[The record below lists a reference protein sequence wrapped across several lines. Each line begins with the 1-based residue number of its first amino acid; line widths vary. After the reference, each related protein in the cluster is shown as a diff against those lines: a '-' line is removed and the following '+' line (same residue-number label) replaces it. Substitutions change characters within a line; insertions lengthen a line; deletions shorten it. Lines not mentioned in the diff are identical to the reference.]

1 MYDFEGYKL
10 KSNEQITKEFDKEQI
25 ISTANKNLE
34 ELTDIMRKKTGKT
47 FIFKIIS
54 V

>member
-34 ELTDIMRKKTGKT
+34 ELTDIMRKKNWKNLY
-47 FIFKIIS
+47 F
-54 V
+54 